1 MISQSG
7 HFENHKI
14 IIWAFGKKKM
24 VIFFVIHRLTERE
37 TNHTKRMKQKRKY
50 FKEHK
55 IPLTFSVILE
65 VTNYS
70 TYDHYCRVIT
80 LD

>member
-7 HFENHKI
+7 HFENHKNI
-14 IIWAFGKKKM
+14 VWAFGKKKF
-24 VIFFVIHRLTERE
+24 VIFVIHRMKERE
-37 TNHTKRMKQKRKY
+37 TNHAKTMKQKRKS

-55 IPLTFSVILE
+55 IPVTFSVILE